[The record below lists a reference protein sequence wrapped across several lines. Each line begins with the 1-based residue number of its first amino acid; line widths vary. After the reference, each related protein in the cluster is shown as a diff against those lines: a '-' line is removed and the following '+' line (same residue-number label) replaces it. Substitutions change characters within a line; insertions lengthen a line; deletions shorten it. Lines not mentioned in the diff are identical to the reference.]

1 MNTALVGVWVGVVG
15 VKGTE
20 LGVLP
25 DLVSF
30 AVKLGDDNTVEY
42 GYCGD

>member
-1 MNTALVGVWVGVVG
+1 M
-15 VKGTE
+15 KGTE

-25 DLVSF
+25 DLVSS
-30 AVKLGDDNTVEY
+30 AVKLGNDNTVEY

>member
-1 MNTALVGVWVGVVG
+1 M
-15 VKGTE
+15 KGTE

-25 DLVSF
+25 DLISS
-30 AVKLGDDNTVEY
+30 AVKLGSDNTVEY